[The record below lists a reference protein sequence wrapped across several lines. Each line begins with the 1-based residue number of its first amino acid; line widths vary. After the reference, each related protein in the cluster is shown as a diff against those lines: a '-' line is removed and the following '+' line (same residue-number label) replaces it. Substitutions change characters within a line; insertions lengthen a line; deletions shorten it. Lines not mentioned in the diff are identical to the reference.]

1 MQTQYSHLSETERIM
16 IETLR
21 MHGGSYAAI
30 GRAIRRDRST
40 VMREC
45 KRGFHEPFG
54 RYLALFGQRY
64 YASARRKAG
73 LRRRKLGPD
82 LDAPSWQLVRR
93 GLRVHWSPQ
102 QIAGRMR
109 MWDPLGGP
117 LLASSQY
124 VSHETIYRAI
134 YGLPRSAQRTEL
146 ITQLRQSRAGRRRRS
161 RGRQRFVG
169 LQNFTSIAQRPA
181 HIEDRLEPGHWEGD
195 LLEGARGT
203 RAVIATLVERSSRL
217 VRLVKLDDGTAQ
229 GLLEGLTERLRRE
242 RRWMCRSIT
251 YDRGTEMARH
261 AELAKALNIKVYIC
275 DPYRPWQ
282 RGLNENTNGLIRQY
296 LPKGADM
303 GQVTPEQLKAI
314 EYLLNNRP
322 RRVLGY
328 RTPQEVYSRLEEA
341 HRGQ

>member
-21 MHGGSYAAI
+21 MHGGSYATI
-30 GRAIRRDRST
+30 GRAIKRDRST

-54 RYLALFGQRY
+54 RYLALFGQRH
-64 YASARRKAG
+64 YASARRNAG
-73 LRRRKLGPD
+73 LLRHKLGAD
-82 LDAPSWQLVRR
+82 LNSSMWQFVRA

-109 MWDPLGGP
+109 MWDPLRGP
-117 LLASSQY
+117 LSASAQY

-134 YGLPRSAQRTEL
+134 YGMPRSPQRTEM
-146 ITQLRQSRAGRRRRS
+146 ITQLRQSRSGRRRRS
-161 RGRQRFVG
+161 RGQQRFVG
-169 LQNFTSIAQRPA
+169 LQNFTPISQRPA
-181 HIEDRLEPGHWEGD
+181 HIDDRLQPGHWEGD

-229 GLLEGLTERLRRE
+229 SLLEGLTQRLRPE
-242 RRWMCRSIT
+242 RRWMRRSIT
-251 YDRGTEMARH
+251 YDRGSEMARH
-261 AELAKALNIKVYIC
+261 AELAKALNIEVYIC

-296 LPKGADM
+296 LPKGTDM
-303 GQVTPEQLKAI
+303 AQVTPAQLQAI

-328 RTPQEVYSRLEEA
+328 RTAQEVYKQLEAA
-341 HRGQ
+341 HRAQ

>member
-1 MQTQYSHLSETERIM
+1 MQTQYSHLSESERIM

-21 MHGGSYAAI
+21 MYGGSYAAI
-30 GRAIRRDRST
+30 ARAIRRDRST

-64 YASARRKAG
+64 YASARRNAG
-73 LRRRKLGPD
+73 LQRRKLGPD
-82 LDAPSWQLVRR
+82 LDCPAWQLVRR

-102 QIAGRMR
+102 QIAGRLR
-109 MWDPLGGP
+109 MWDPLRGP
-117 LLASSQY
+117 LLASAQY

-134 YGLPRSAQRTEL
+134 YGMPRSAQRTEM

-161 RGRQRFVG
+161 RGQQRFVG
-169 LQNFTSIAQRPA
+169 LQNFTPISQRPA
-181 HIEDRLEPGHWEGD
+181 HIDDRLEPGHWEGD
-195 LLEGARGT
+195 LLEGGRGT
-203 RAVIATLVERSSRL
+203 RAVMVTLVERSSRL
-217 VRLVKLDDGTAQ
+217 VRLVKLSDGTAQ
-229 GLLEGLTERLRRE
+229 GLLEGVTERLRRE

-251 YDRGTEMARH
+251 YDRGSEMARH

-275 DPYRPWQ
+275 DAYRPWQ

-296 LPKGADM
+296 LPKGIDM
-303 GQVTPEQLKAI
+303 AQVTAAQLEAI

-328 RTPQEVYSRLEEA
+328 KTPQEVYRRLEEA
-341 HRGQ
+341 HRAQ

>member
-21 MHGGSYAAI
+21 MYGGGYAAI
-30 GRAIRRDRST
+30 GRAIGRDRST

-45 KRGFHEPFG
+45 KRGHCDPFG
-54 RYLALFGQRY
+54 RYLAVFGQRY
-64 YASARRKAG
+64 YANGRRNAG
-73 LRRRKLGPD
+73 LLRRKLGAD
-82 LDAPSWQLVRR
+82 LDSSMWQLVRR

-109 MWDPLGGP
+109 MLDPLRGP
-117 LLASSQY
+117 LLASAQY

-134 YGLPRSAQRTEL
+134 YGMPRSAQRTEM

-161 RGRQRFVG
+161 RGQQRFVG
-169 LQNFTSIAQRPA
+169 LQNFTPISQRPQE
-181 HIEDRLEPGHWEGD
+181 IEQRLVPGHWEGD
-195 LLEGARGT
+195 LMEGARGT

-217 VRLVKLDDGTAQ
+217 VRLVKLEDGTAHRLLQ
-229 GLLEGLTERLRRE
+229 GVTQRLRQE
-242 RRWMCRSIT
+242 QRWMCRSLT

-261 AELAKALNIKVYIC
+261 EDLAKALKIQVYIC

-282 RGLNENTNGLIRQY
+282 RGANENTNGLIRQY
-296 LPKGADM
+296 LPKGTDM
-303 GQVTPEQLKAI
+303 AQVTLRQLEAI
-314 EYLLNNRP
+314 EYMMNNRP

-328 RTPQEVYSRLEEA
+328 RTPQEVFNQLQAE
-341 HRGQ
+341 HRVG